1 MYSNKIEFY
10 FVRHGQTNWG
20 REDILRGP
28 QDLDLNSIGITQ
40 AKEAGMK
47 LKKRI
52 DRNVKMITSPLQRAL
67 QTTYYI
73 SEITNI
79 QTYDIKDDLR
89 ERYYGDHRCDP
100 ILDAET
106 NEEFHRRV
114 NVVFEEI
121 FLQYACPFVV
131 VSHQKVFEWLSES
144 LTKRKEKL
152 VQGGIGHFT
161 FCTDPICWKLEII

>member
-79 QTYDIKDDLR
+79 QIYDAIQFL
-89 ERYYGDHRCDP
+89 
-100 ILDAET
+100 T
-106 NEEFHRRV
+106 RRQTK
-114 NVVFEEI
+114 NFI
-121 FLQYACPFVV
+121 D
-131 VSHQKVFEWLSES
+131 ES
-144 LTKRKEKL
+144 MLYLKKFFCNTLVRLWSYLTKKFL
-152 VQGGIGHFT
+152 NG
-161 FCTDPICWKLEII
+161 